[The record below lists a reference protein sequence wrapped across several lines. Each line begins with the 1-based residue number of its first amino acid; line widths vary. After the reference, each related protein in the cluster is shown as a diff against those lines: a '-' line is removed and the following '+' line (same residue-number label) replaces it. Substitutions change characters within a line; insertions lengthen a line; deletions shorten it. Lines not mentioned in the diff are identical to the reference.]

1 MRQKIVSGG
10 QKRYQ
15 LTKTASFFRLR
26 RLNWYVRKIQ
36 LHTKAYKYQ
45 CYFKST
51 IQKIQK
57 HCDVETQSG
66 IFCAAGEN
74 FVIFRVYTLVNFA
87 PQAKI
92 FGVNFQVSIS
102 KVSISKKANWYQ
114 DILNFGQKLIDTN
127 MKKLIDTRLILILS
141 KS

>member
-1 MRQKIVSGG
+1 M
-10 QKRYQ
+10 
-15 LTKTASFFRLR
+15 
-26 RLNWYVRKIQ
+26 
-36 LHTKAYKYQ
+36 
-45 CYFKST
+45 
-51 IQKIQK
+51 
-57 HCDVETQSG
+57 
-66 IFCAAGEN
+66 
-74 FVIFRVYTLVNFA
+74 FRVYTLVNFA
-87 PQAKI
+87 PQAKN